1 MPSQY
6 SLQDQRGSFQ
16 KTRSLEIGVIATMVH
31 LYGGDSMKLKGQ
43 TALVTG
49 ASRGIGEAIARAF
62 AVEGAQ
68 VAITGRSGQELKVL
82 QKEFSGL
89 GVQCESIVADLTQNG
104 AVEQIWTQATQAFG
118 HIDIFVNNAGIGSS
132 ANPKAIVDYDDD
144 FWTTLLYVNLTVPYL
159 FSKKALPSMIA
170 RKYGRIIMTASVN
183 GKIGLLHG
191 AAYAASKHGLL
202 GLMRT
207 LAIETAKDG
216 ITVNAICPGPV
227 RTRMNNLRVEHEAKT
242 LGKSVAELEATMTPI
257 GRRLEP
263 KEVAPLVVY
272 LASREASVVTGQA
285 FNIDGGFLMI

>member
-1 MPSQY
+1 
-6 SLQDQRGSFQ
+6 
-16 KTRSLEIGVIATMVH
+16 
-31 LYGGDSMKLKGQ
+31 MKLKDQ

-49 ASRGIGEAIARAF
+49 ASRGIGEAIARAL
-62 AVEGAQ
+62 AAEGAQ
-68 VAITGRSGQELKVL
+68 VAITGRSARELEVL

-89 GVQCESIVADLTQNG
+89 GGPCLSIVADLMQKG
-104 AVEQIWTQATQAFG
+104 AVEQVWQQTIQAFG

-132 ANPKAIVDYDDD
+132 ANPKPVVDYDDD
-144 FWTTLLYVNLTVPYL
+144 FWETLLYVNLTVPYL
-159 FSKKALPSMIA
+159 FSKRALPSMIE

-183 GKIGLLHG
+183 GKVGLLAG

-207 LAIETAKDG
+207 MAMETAKQG

-227 RTRMNNLRVEHEAKT
+227 RTRMNNMRLEYEAKR

-263 KEVAPLVVY
+263 HEIAPLVVY
-272 LASREASVVTGQA
+272 LASREASVITGQA